1 MKGRLLTAL
10 AAILLLP
17 GMASAGNA
25 PTQHLTLK
33 EARRIALENHPLIK
47 ASDYVTRAAEED
59 SAATRSDYYPQ
70 VSGNAIRAFAD
81 VNTRLAATGGLND
94 PTVIDCGSAG
104 IGVSQL
110 ITDFGRTDALVE
122 ASKSAFEAQRQRA
135 ELSRAA
141 VILGVT
147 RAYYDA
153 LRAQALVKVA
163 RDTLKTR
170 QTLLNQVTSLRDV
183 QMKSDLDLS
192 IAKQDMDEA
201 T

>member
-1 MKGRLLTAL
+1 LTRLRFASTSTA
-10 AAILLLP
+10 
-17 GMASAGNA
+17 
-25 PTQHLTLK
+25 
-33 EARRIALENHPLIK
+33 K
-47 ASDYVTRAAEED
+47 ASDYETRAAEED
-59 SAATRSDYYPQ
+59 IAATR
-70 VSGNAIRAFAD
+70 
-81 VNTRLAATGGLND
+81 
-94 PTVIDCGSAG
+94 SAG

-122 ASKSAFEAQRQRA
+122 ASQSAFEAKRQRA

-170 QTLLNQVTSLRDV
+170 QTLLNQVTSLRLTCTKAV
-183 QMKSDLDLS
+183 C
-192 IAKQDMDEA
+192 EPVFVV
-201 T
+201 